1 MCLKGT
7 LIWPKTVNG
16 SIISDVQEADV
27 NFPLPLYLYF
37 TVLDLIWH
45 DNPETERNDWAGIY
59 NIISDFGSATQ
70 ILDFPLKLQT
80 LPKTILPL
88 LTLNWDVIVGVMTPF
103 QETSVWTGLFRLR
116 SLSPL
121 KLWSALDLM
130 RRCESNPTP
139 IVLHV
144 THTAIKSESQRR
156 DLIHLGPV
164 CVPPCK
170 HCLEDPRLL
179 ANTAFWI
186 KTSQTCK
193 KKEKKTTTVQCR
205 NSRFSF

>member
-88 LTLNWDVIVGVMTPF
+88 LTLNWDVTVGVMTPF

-116 SLSPL
+116 SLFPPETL
-121 KLWSALDLM
+121 ICIGFNEKMWKQPN
-130 RRCESNPTP
+130 SNFTP
-139 IVLHV
+139 CDSYCHQIWVSKEGFNSSGPSV
-144 THTAIKSESQRR
+144 CTAM
-156 DLIHLGPV
+156 
-164 CVPPCK
+164 
-170 HCLEDPRLL
+170 
-179 ANTAFWI
+179 
-186 KTSQTCK
+186 
-193 KKEKKTTTVQCR
+193 
-205 NSRFSF
+205 